1 MAEGKADGAAKKPAF
16 SSRLL
21 QMKFMQRGKEKPV
34 VKEAVTAQ
42 VRSSRHISFPVW
54 LLNHTHGM
62 PKPLG
67 LNKEKAVKE
76 YSSPTQCCGITR
88 SMAKI
93 P

>member
-42 VRSSRHISFPVW
+42 VRFPTDLSFSSLACS
-54 LLNHTHGM
+54 M
-62 PKPLG
+62 PNTLW
-67 LNKEKAVKE
+67 V
-76 YSSPTQCCGITR
+76 
-88 SMAKI
+88 
-93 P
+93 